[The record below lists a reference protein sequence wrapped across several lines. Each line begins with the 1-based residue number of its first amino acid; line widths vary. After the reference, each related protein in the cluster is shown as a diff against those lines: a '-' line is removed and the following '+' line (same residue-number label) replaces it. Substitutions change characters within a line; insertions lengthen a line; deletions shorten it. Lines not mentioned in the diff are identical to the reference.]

1 MKNKKQKTRKNQINM
16 KTRKSIAKRFKIT
29 RTGKVLRRAVGLCH
43 YRAKKTGKQIRQRRK
58 LVPLA
63 KAEAKKIKKLLKYSK

>member
-1 MKNKKQKTRKNQINM
+1 M
-16 KTRKSIAKRFKIT
+16 KTRKSVAKRFKIT

-43 YRAKKTGKQIRQRRK
+43 YRAKKSGKQIRKRRK

-63 KAEAKKIKKLLKYSK
+63 PAEAKKIKKILKYQR